1 MVHIFLEQ
9 EIYFSAIL
17 LTYFDKLTGSLAL
30 IKRVSSRKP
39 FLVLLEISV
48 SANTVLGNRLNM
60 NIFVTKIIQ
69 RGAHVDLI
77 MC

>member
-9 EIYFSAIL
+9 KIYFSAIL
-17 LTYFDKLTGSLAL
+17 FTYFDKLTGSLAL

-39 FLVLLEISV
+39 ILVLLEVSV